1 VNQVNGTAP
10 GVPSSQQGECAE
22 CRNARVIRALAES
35 LEGRGLK
42 SRLVAYSGGSHYD
55 DHVEE
60 IVVTNPVARERGEI
74 RIGDDGS
81 VTWEYFGTLDDAGAG
96 KILDEITNA
105 LGATGLQ
112 M

>member
-1 VNQVNGTAP
+1 VDQVNGTAP

-22 CRNARVIRALAES
+22 CRNARRIRTLAES

-60 IVVTNPVARERGEI
+60 IVVTNPAARERGEM
-74 RIGDDGS
+74 RVGDDGS

-105 LGATGLQ
+105 LSATGLQ